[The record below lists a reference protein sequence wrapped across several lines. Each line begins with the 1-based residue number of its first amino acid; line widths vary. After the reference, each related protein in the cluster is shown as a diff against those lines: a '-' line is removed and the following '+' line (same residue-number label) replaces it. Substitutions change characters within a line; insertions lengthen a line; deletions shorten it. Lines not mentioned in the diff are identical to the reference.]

1 MKWTNKPKCSKVKN
15 SKYTA
20 VYQMVVDNI
29 GTIGAVVVGGFIAG
43 LLLGYSLKKV
53 VKLISA
59 PL

>member
-29 GTIGAVVVGGFIAG
+29 GTIGAAVVGGFIAG

-53 VKLISA
+53 VHLISA